1 MAGELA
7 VRADYVLQ
15 MNRTVNDIQAERSI
29 ILQVMEKC
37 MEKDKDY
44 GIIPGCGK
52 PSLWKAGAE
61 KIRARF
67 GIVIEDPITE
77 DLSTEDE
84 RRFRVTIR
92 ATHGGIL
99 IGAHS
104 AECSS
109 SEDKYKWKKAVC
121 DDEWNETP
129 ENMRREKWKAG
140 YKGAKPYKVKQIRTK
155 IADVSNTILAMA
167 IKRGSV
173 GVTLQVT
180 AASDIF
186 TLDIENLEDL
196 INNGGDPEENHTE
209 PKPTTEAPKTTEEA
223 KKEPAKSDVTVIPEI
238 TGTITKVSPRPFNS
252 KVKGKDGKM
261 ETVKKPHTF
270 YIVKNDEL
278 GEIEIQTWAE
288 PVASLKDGVK
298 FVAKNVT
305 VGEYNKQTTYS
316 AESIDINI
324 EM

>member
-1 MAGELA
+1 
-7 VRADYVLQ
+7 
-15 MNRTVNDIQAERSI
+15 
-29 ILQVMEKC
+29 MEKC

-121 DDEWNETP
+121 NAEWDETP

-140 YKGAKPYKVKQIRTK
+140 YQGKDPYKVKQIRTK

-196 INNGGDPEENHTE
+196 INNGDDPDEKHQE
-209 PKPTTEAPKTTEEA
+209 PKPESEG
-223 KKEPAKSDVTVIPEI
+223 KKEVAPEI
-238 TGTITKVSPRPFNS
+238 KEMKSGFPGKCPHCGKEIKKGDNIIYRTSTKKACHPQCFWLFEGN
-252 KVKGKDGKM
+252 KDLKNPADKANDAVDGG
-261 ETVKKPHTF
+261 HTT
-270 YIVKNDEL
+270 K
-278 GEIEIQTWAE
+278 AE
-288 PVASLKDGVK
+288 
-298 FVAKNVT
+298 
-305 VGEYNKQTTYS
+305 
-316 AESIDINI
+316 DIPL
-324 EM
+324 